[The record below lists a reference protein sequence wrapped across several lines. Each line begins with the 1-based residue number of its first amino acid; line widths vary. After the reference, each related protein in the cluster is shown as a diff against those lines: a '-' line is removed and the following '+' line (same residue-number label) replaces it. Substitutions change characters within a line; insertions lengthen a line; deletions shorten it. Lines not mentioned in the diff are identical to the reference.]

1 MRLTDDMKLEIR
13 TMAKRLR
20 ELHDKSFF
28 SAPLDPRIY
37 PSANNQMKQDF
48 FRGGE
53 AESFKVKL
61 ENFYSETDVKD
72 ELKSKFETILVTGC
86 NLTYMYVPTGK
97 PFQNRI

>member
-1 MRLTDDMKLEIR
+1 MRLTDDMKLEMR
-13 TMAKRLR
+13 TIAKRVH
-20 ELHDKSFF
+20 ELHEKSFF
-28 SAPLDPRIY
+28 SARLDPRTY
-37 PSANNQMKQDF
+37 PSDYNQMKENF

-86 NLTYMYVPTGK
+86 NLTYVTTGK